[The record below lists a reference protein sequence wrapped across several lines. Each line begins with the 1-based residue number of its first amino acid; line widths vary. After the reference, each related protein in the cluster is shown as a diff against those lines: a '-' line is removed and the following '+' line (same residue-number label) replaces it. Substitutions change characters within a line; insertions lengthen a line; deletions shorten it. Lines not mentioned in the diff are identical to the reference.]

1 MWDVDEN
8 SLATANQFH
17 LQSTIS
23 LNQPAIY
30 SIKRKSTSKRIT
42 NVTKRLLV
50 TSTLELN
57 SNNSMFD
64 SIYLPFDPNKPST
77 NCT

>member
-1 MWDVDEN
+1 MSDVD

-17 LQSTIS
+17 FQSTIS

-30 SIKRKSTSKRIT
+30 SMKRKSTSKRIT
-42 NVTKRLLV
+42 TVTERLLA
-50 TSTLELN
+50 TSTLKLN